1 MCFVY
6 IYFVMRVCCV
16 YIWYF
21 IRHFKSITL
30 KKKQNIFFIIFTD
43 PMFWGKIFLFY
54 RPTDRKIFLLLP
66 VEQLINLEWPCHC
79 KQWSRSNLPQ
89 IFNENKQL
97 NDLLEQLIKPPL
109 WVIPNIESNTSLSI
123 FSFQHGVNHTQ
134 THTHIS
140 ILQSYFVPTFLTPES
155 SSLPD
160 QVKSFLGCGKQG
172 FSKATNLCFQF
183 LILLY

>member
-1 MCFVY
+1 
-6 IYFVMRVCCV
+6 
-16 YIWYF
+16 
-21 IRHFKSITL
+21 
-30 KKKQNIFFIIFTD
+30 
-43 PMFWGKIFLFY
+43 MFWRKIFLFY

-66 VEQLINLEWPCHC
+66 VEQLINLEWPYHC

-134 THTHIS
+134 THTHQHPSVLLRANLPYSGIFKS
-140 ILQSYFVPTFLTPES
+140 SRSSQKFSWVWKARIFKSNKSLLSVSHPSLLKLLHPLNAGMLKMLELYYHYGYFL
-155 SSLPD
+155 
-160 QVKSFLGCGKQG
+160 
-172 FSKATNLCFQF
+172 
-183 LILLY
+183 